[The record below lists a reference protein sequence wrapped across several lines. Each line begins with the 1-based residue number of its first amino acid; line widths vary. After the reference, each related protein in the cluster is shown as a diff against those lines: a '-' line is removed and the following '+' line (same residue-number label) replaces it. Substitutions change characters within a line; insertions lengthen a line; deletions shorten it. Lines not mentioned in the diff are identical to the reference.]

1 MIRVLL
7 VDDEDELV
15 NAFKTKLK
23 DDGMEVST
31 AHTAEEAMGLLRKRS
46 FDVAVFDI
54 RLPDESGT
62 DLLKKAKVAQPT
74 MEAIM
79 LTGYASVET
88 AIQSMKLGAYDYLKK
103 PCELSELSALVQKA
117 YDKKALSDTNIILK
131 EHVRKLR
138 SYEDLLGENVK
149 IEEIRRL
156 VSLSASSD
164 MPVLIL
170 GETGT
175 GKELVAYTIHDLS
188 FRRDKEFVVINA
200 SNLQDTMLESEL
212 FGYKKGAFTGAE
224 KDKLGLLEIADKG
237 TFFIDE
243 LAEMSPPIQAKL
255 LRVLDK
261 GFFRK
266 LGDTRETQVD
276 VRFVCATNVP
286 LDNALNEGRFRKDL
300 FYRLNNFTISLPPLR
315 ERSDDILLLAVH
327 FLGKYGSRSIKKRL
341 SREAMDAFMAY
352 SWPGNVREL
361 SNVVQRACLLS
372 GGREEINLSDLP
384 GNLLNSPGEKTES
397 VGAGPCNLLEDL
409 ERNHI
414 ERMVKIAGGNISKA
428 ARLLGISRRRIYAK
442 LKGPPE

>member
-7 VDDEDELV
+7 VDDEEELV
-15 NAFKTKLK
+15 KAFKTKLK
-23 DDGMEVST
+23 GDGMEVST
-31 AHTAEEAMGLLRKRS
+31 AHTAEGAMSLLRKRS

-62 DLLKKAKVAQPT
+62 DLLKMAKIAQPT

-79 LTGYASVET
+79 LTGHASIET

-103 PCELSELSALVQKA
+103 PCELSELSALIQKG
-117 YDKKALSDTNIILK
+117 YEKKALSDTNIILK

-138 SYEDLLGENVK
+138 SYESLLGESEQ
-149 IEEIRRL
+149 IREIKRL
-156 VSLSASSD
+156 INLSANSD
-164 MPVLIL
+164 IPVLIL

-188 FRRDKEFVVINA
+188 PRRDKEFVVINA

-266 LGDTRETQVD
+266 LGDTKETHVD

-286 LDNALNEGRFRKDL
+286 LDNALKESGFRKDL
-300 FYRLNNFTISLPPLR
+300 FYRLNNFMISIPPLR

-327 FLGKYGSRSIKKRL
+327 FLQKYGGRSAKKRL
-341 SREAMDAFMAY
+341 SREAMDTFMAF

-372 GGREEINLSDLP
+372 GVREEIYLSDLP
-384 GNLLNSPGEKTES
+384 GNLLNGSGEKIQSAEASPG
-397 VGAGPCNLLEDL
+397 NLLEDL
-409 ERNHI
+409 ERSHI

-442 LKGPPE
+442 LKGSSE